1 MFKRFRWVVCVGLLA
16 CVSMHVNA
24 QQTEAIWHCSK
35 AAVADSAEPEAQGD
49 FGMGAVSSGNGT
61 IAVTMDDLLSVYS
74 GYPVRISTKPLFACF
89 MPGDEALSL
98 SALRSLGLSSPALQ
112 ILARRSA
119 IVQRQLKVVT
129 DEDEMR
135 QCMTR
140 HFPSFGYLSQA
151 YVSDK
156 VAPCF

>member
-1 MFKRFRWVVCVGLLA
+1 MFKHVCGFVLFACISVAAMPCLA
-16 CVSMHVNA
+16 EPV
-24 QQTEAIWHCSK
+24 EAIWHCSK
-35 AAVADSAEPEAQGD
+35 SQATEGGEPTQAGD
-49 FGMGAVSSGNGT
+49 FGMNGASSGQGT
-61 IAVTMDDLLSVYS
+61 IAVTLDDLLSVYS
-74 GYPVRISTKPLFACF
+74 GYPMRVSTKPLFACF

-98 SALRSLGLSSPALQ
+98 SALKSMGLSAPALQ

-119 IVQRQLKVVT
+119 IVQRQLKIVT

-140 HFPSFGYLSQA
+140 HFPSFGYLSQS

>member
-1 MFKRFRWVVCVGLLA
+1 MLKKLCGFICIWICVMPCYA
-16 CVSMHVNA
+16 ERI
-24 QQTEAIWHCSK
+24 EAIWHCSK
-35 AAVADSAEPEAQGD
+35 TSVSELVDAEPAGN
-49 FGMGAVSSGNGT
+49 FGMGAVSSGHGT
-61 IAVTMDDLLSVYS
+61 IAVTMEDLLSVYS
-74 GYPVRISTKPLFACF
+74 GYPARISNRPLFACF

-98 SALRSLGLSSPALQ
+98 SALESMGLSAPALQ

-119 IVQRQLKVVT
+119 IVQRQLKIVT